1 MGNLLDLFVSKYNR
15 TDFHELNLD
24 WLITEVT
31 EMINQVENFVSINA
45 VKYADPIQ
53 WDITRQYEKNTI
65 VIDPLTGTAYI
76 SVASVPSGV
85 ALTRDEYWTVVFDLG
100 SFVTRAAKNFTTR
113 YEQDTTT
120 TATFPTTAGEWLV
133 WGDTLYVANVNITAG
148 DSYVVDGNIRRITIE
163 EVKNEIYTTFNNMIG
178 ALADL
183 DTTDKSNLV
192 AAINEVLSTLLTT
205 TGALADLDTTDKSNL
220 VAAINEVLST
230 LLTTTGALAD
240 LDTTDKSNLVAAIN
254 EVLSTLLTTTGALA
268 DLDTTDKSNLVAAI
282 NEVNIKASAATYYV
296 TPEDYGAQGGNADDT
311 LAIQAA
317 INDGRPVIFTQNYNI
332 TSITIPNDSSR
343 TIHIDGNNR
352 WLNYIGDGSETAA
365 VIMKGV
371 NVTIENLNI
380 NNTTSHEKIGMY
392 WTSDDAAHPSEF
404 NYIRGMNI
412 YNFNTGIFYGDI
424 NGVLDTSQSENY
436 VINYNT
442 RGCHL
447 PIYMFMENAILL
459 VDSSNLICS
468 HAEST
473 YTWDD
478 SSSGIARVENGLLI
492 ITNSELVKPDITS
505 GFGIQGKNVHID
517 NCAIEIASVWANCSG
532 DVTFSNI
539 SAGYFGGGNVLS
551 PFNVYPDA
559 DGVLTLDN
567 VDLRIGTL
575 SNVPLVG
582 GLGGYPSSF
591 WCNIINSKFNN
602 RIWNYA
608 TPICDCP
615 FTIKNTVINNALF
628 DDQTYT
634 YNALNYTDLTNNAVT
649 LTIDNTGNIV
659 VTANNINPSTTT
671 EEFKLS
677 TLLDFSIDVSAI
689 SGTWNAI
696 LVVTAP
702 DGTLSYPNKALHT
715 GINDLPLMFGAIA
728 AKSAKLSITGTS
740 ATDSITIRKIV
751 VNSNGIK

>member
-163 EVKNEIYTTFNNMIG
+163 EVKNEIYTTFNNMI
-178 ALADL
+178 
-183 DTTDKSNLV
+183 
-192 AAINEVLSTLLTT
+192 
-205 TGALADLDTTDKSNL
+205 
-220 VAAINEVLST
+220 
-230 LLTTTGALAD
+230 GALAD